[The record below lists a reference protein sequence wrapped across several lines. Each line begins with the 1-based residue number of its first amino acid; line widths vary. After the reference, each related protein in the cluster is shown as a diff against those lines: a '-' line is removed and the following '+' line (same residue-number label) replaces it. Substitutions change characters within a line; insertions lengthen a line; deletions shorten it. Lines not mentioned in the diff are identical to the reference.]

1 MNSES
6 ELREMIADYMER
18 GFLENIIDMFK
29 HDSTLYS
36 MVGDLISDERIR
48 VRIGITALMEELSGE
63 RPQDVSLA
71 VPSLVPLLSAESPT
85 VRGDAAYLM
94 GLTGDSDAIEKL
106 RPLLRDSDP
115 RVVEIVEEVL
125 GG

>member
-1 MNSES
+1 
-6 ELREMIADYMER
+6 MIADYMER

-48 VRIGITALMEELSGE
+48 VRIGITALMEELAGE
-63 RPQDVSLA
+63 RPQVVSLA

>member
-48 VRIGITALMEELSGE
+48 VRIGITALMEELAGE
-63 RPQDVSLA
+63 RPQVVSLA

-106 RPLLRDSDP
+106 RPLLRDSNP

>member
-48 VRIGITALMEELSGE
+48 VRIGITALMEELSGK

-106 RPLLRDSDP
+106 RPLLRDSNP